1 MAIQFACTAC
11 GQPIEVDDELA
22 DQVVTCPFCRK
33 TVTAPSQSNLAPGPH
48 PAPSE
53 STPAMP
59 YAPQDPVAAAVPA
72 GTNRFSW
79 IALGCVGVS
88 IVCMI
93 VLSVVVGSIMQ
104 DIGPIDD
111 PKELSSRLKEEIQ
124 GNSAAPILSLISIL
138 GACAFP
144 LAGVVFAVV
153 ALARRTPPRWPAI
166 TALCL
171 VGGLVL
177 LLCISTFLTVSAGGM
192 NPPGS

>member
-22 DQVVTCPFCRK
+22 DQVVTCPFCLK
-33 TVTAPSQSNLAPGPH
+33 TVTTPSQSNLAPGLR
-48 PAPSE
+48 PAPSG
-53 STPAMP
+53 STPVVP
-59 YAPQDPVAAAVPA
+59 YASQDSIAATPPA

-79 IALGCVGVS
+79 IALGCVVVS

-93 VLSVVVGSIMQ
+93 ALSIVVGSIMR

-111 PKELSSRLKEEIQ
+111 QRELSSRLKQELQ
-124 GNSAAPILSLISIL
+124 NNSAAPILSLVSIL
-138 GACAFP
+138 GSCAFP
-144 LAGVVFAVV
+144 LAGVVFAVI

-177 LLCISTFLTVSAGGM
+177 LLCISMFLTASAGGM
-192 NPPGS
+192 NLPGS